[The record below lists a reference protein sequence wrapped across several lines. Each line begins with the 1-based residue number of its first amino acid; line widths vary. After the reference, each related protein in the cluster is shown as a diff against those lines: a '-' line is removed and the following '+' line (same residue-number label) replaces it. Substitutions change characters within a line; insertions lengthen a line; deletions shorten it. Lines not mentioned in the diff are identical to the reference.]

1 MDSSSHYL
9 DIFYSIGERD
19 QAYQEP
25 AQLREFNADLEG
37 YKKTM
42 GQQIE
47 QTNKKLAEQLQT
59 IHRLNRDKDRMD
71 QEIFELEEGGRA
83 ILDLVQPVL
92 PSQHDSRSI
101 AKRLKDV
108 LEWLKTFWEKK
119 STRG

>member
-1 MDSSSHYL
+1 
-9 DIFYSIGERD
+9 
-19 QAYQEP
+19 
-25 AQLREFNADLEG
+25 
-37 YKKTM
+37 
-42 GQQIE
+42 
-47 QTNKKLAEQLQT
+47 
-59 IHRLNRDKDRMD
+59 MD

-83 ILDLVQPVL
+83 VLDLVQPVL

>member
-1 MDSSSHYL
+1 MDSSCHYL

-19 QAYQEP
+19 QAHQES
-25 AQLREFNADLEG
+25 AQLCEFNADPEG

-42 GQQIE
+42 GQQLE

-59 IHRLNRDKDRMD
+59 IHRLNRDKDQMD

-83 ILDLVQPVL
+83 VLDLVQPVL